1 MLSALRTLRALC
13 AVPRALRPEALR
25 LLRAATPLL
34 SCRQPPALQ
43 RGALALSRRV
53 VCLNR
58 DAAWLHLVRATPAPH
73 WGRPPPGVE
82 RPGSL

>member
-1 MLSALRTLRALC
+1 MLSALRTLHALC

-58 DAAWLHLVRATPAPH
+58 DAAWLHWVRATPAPH